1 MSELGS
7 PEFLWP
13 IVLILLAAIAAIVLW
28 LRSRRKTPQEKERL
42 RRLDVNA
49 RGRLADGELL
59 DGTEAP
65 PTGNL
70 IYYKYRASGVEYSAA
85 QDISAISGI
94 VQLAHC
100 RPGDTA
106 SVKYDPRAPSNS
118 IIVCEKWSGL
128 QGLRDG
134 STRPSGNSQA
144 RGDVS
149 V

>member
-1 MSELGS
+1 MSELSS

-13 IVLILLAAIAAIVLW
+13 IVLIVLAALAALVLW
-28 LRSRRKTPQEKERL
+28 LRSRRKSPQEKERL
-42 RRLDVNA
+42 RRLAVNA
-49 RGRLADGELL
+49 QGRLADGELL
-59 DGTEAP
+59 DGPESP
-65 PTGNL
+65 PGGNL
-70 IYYKYRASGVEYSAA
+70 LYYRYRASGVEYSAA

-134 STRPSGNSQA
+134 SLQPSDNA
-144 RGDVS
+144 
-149 V
+149 